1 MESIFK
7 KSLFANLITLFA
19 LSGLLGITEV
29 RAQCQAPKIKEQ
41 HIFSSADDY
50 RAADQLGVKCMKW
63 LLETPLKACTAD
75 RNALDA
81 FVLVWLSGHPDFTIR
96 LEPRLMPSLKRYPEL
111 LFPAIYGMALA
122 HIEQPN
128 QSLTSAQY
136 HAEAAQAVLDVIDG
150 ERCFKG
156 DDDLKQ
162 LRKLRRKNK
171 LEGYFETLQGMP

>member
-1 MESIFK
+1 MELIFK
-7 KSLFANLITLFA
+7 KLLFAKLTLLFA
-19 LSGLLGITEV
+19 LFGVSDAY
-29 RAQCQAPKIKEQ
+29 AQCQTPKIKEQ
-41 HIFSSADDY
+41 HIFSSLEDY

-63 LLETPLKACTAD
+63 LLSTPLKACAAD

-122 HIEQPN
+122 HIERP
-128 QSLTSAQY
+128 SEVMTSAQY

-171 LEGYFETLQGMP
+171 LEEHFETLQNTR